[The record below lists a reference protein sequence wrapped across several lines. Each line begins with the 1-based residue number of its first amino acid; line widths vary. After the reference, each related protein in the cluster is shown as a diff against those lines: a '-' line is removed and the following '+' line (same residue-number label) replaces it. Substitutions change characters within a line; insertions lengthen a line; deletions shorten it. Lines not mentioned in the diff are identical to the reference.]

1 VVVLN
6 LKAFQSLE
14 RLFFELEIM
23 MAKAGE
29 SIEHLLGVMRKLRA
43 PDGCPW
49 DLKQTH
55 ESLKSDLIEE
65 AYEVVDAIES
75 GDASELEEELG
86 DLLLQ
91 VVFHAQISSEAGEFE
106 FDQVANG
113 ISEKLIRRHPHVFG
127 EVEVADADEVLQ
139 NWDAIKKTEKQGE
152 GEAPKSIV
160 SGIPKHLPALQKAHQ
175 VQKRA
180 ARAGFDWDHIDD
192 VFAKLHEE
200 IDEVKEA
207 ISRNHEDDI
216 RNELGD
222 LLFSVVNVSRYLGH
236 NPEELLNQ
244 NIKKFIARFQFV
256 EDQVH
261 ASGKEFKEF
270 SLAELDIFWDQAK
283 LNNL

>member
-1 VVVLN
+1 MS
-6 LKAFQSLE
+6 KGSEAME
-14 RLFFELEIM
+14 R
-23 MAKAGE
+23 
-29 SIEHLLGVMRKLRA
+29 LLGVMRKLRA

-49 DLKQTH
+49 DIKQTH

-65 AYEVVDAIES
+65 AYEVIDAIES
-75 GDASELEEELG
+75 GNSSELEEELG

-91 VVFHAQISSEAGEFE
+91 VVFHAQISAEAGEFE
-106 FDQVANG
+106 FDQVADG
-113 ISEKLIRRHPHVFG
+113 ISDKLIRRHPHVFG
-127 EVEVADADEVLQ
+127 EVNVADADEVLQ

-160 SGIPKHLPALQKAHQ
+160 AGIPKHLPALQKAHQ

-180 ARAGFDWDHIDD
+180 ARAGFDWDNIDD

-207 ISRNHEDDI
+207 ISRNHAEDI
-216 RNELGD
+216 RDEIGD

-236 NPEELLNQ
+236 NPEELLNH
-244 NIKKFIARFQFV
+244 NIKKFVSRFQYV

-261 ASGKEFKEF
+261 ASGKGF
-270 SLAELDIFWDQAK
+270 SAFTLEELDRFWDQAK